1 MLFWRPSVRRL
12 MSTEMPTTAG
22 GSGCAVRRAVVG
34 LAERRDRSAVWGP
47 AGRRDRSCRQGS
59 WSAMPLTDEHGAD
72 DEQAADARQAP
83 LDAFAGP
90 LRTGRR
96 RERRLRVAGQG
107 RGDTTAGMPAHL
119 DDAAASLALPLALAL
134 ALAFPHR
141 ALSERKG
148 SSCGSWVACRDVFV
162 GATGDR
168 AGAPGIVSRAS
179 DAVQVQCRQWG
190 GVGDQARSG
199 ARPRDRGISEYN
211 WGPGSRGREPR
222 T

>member
-59 WSAMPLTDEHGAD
+59 WSAMPLTEEHGAD

-141 ALSERKG
+141 ERKG
-148 SSCGSWVACRDVFV
+148 SSCSWVACRDVFV
-162 GATGDR
+162 GAR
-168 AGAPGIVSRAS
+168 ATALEPPGSCRARVMKCRSCQRGAGRE
-179 DAVQVQCRQWG
+179 
-190 GVGDQARSG
+190 GVGDQASKRS
-199 ARPRDRGISEYN
+199 ATP
-211 WGPGSRGREPR
+211 
-222 T
+222 